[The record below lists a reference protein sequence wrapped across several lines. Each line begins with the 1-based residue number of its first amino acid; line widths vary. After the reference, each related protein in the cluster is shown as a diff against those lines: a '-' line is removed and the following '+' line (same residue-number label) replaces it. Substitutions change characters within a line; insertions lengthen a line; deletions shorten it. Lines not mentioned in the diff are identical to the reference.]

1 MAIHFEHS
9 VDVARTPEQAF
20 AVLDDFSMTPKWL
33 KRCVHLEPLLPGP
46 HAVGMKLRYDYRDGG
61 RSGTMEGEIVERT
74 PNERLTMHYADTA
87 MEVTVDFRIARTD
100 GGARLTHAIDITPK
114 AFMARLFS
122 PFIRSQLPRQTVTAM
137 EALRGI
143 LETG

>member
-1 MAIHFEHS
+1 MSIHFEHS

-46 HAVGMKLRYDYRDGG
+46 HSVGMKLRYDYRDGG
-61 RSGTMEGEIVERT
+61 RRGTMEGEIVERA
-74 PNERLTMHYADTA
+74 PSERLKMRYSDEA

-100 GGARLTHAIDITPK
+100 SGARLTHAIDITPK
-114 AFMARLFS
+114 AVMARLFS
-122 PFIRSQLPRQTVTAM
+122 PIIRSQLPKQTIAAM
-137 EALRGI
+137 ETLRGL
-143 LETG
+143 LEAV